1 MLSRIPIWRELS
13 TVPEQNVELVLGN
26 DGGRRF
32 GWGGLFRAPRL
43 IVIRFHALIAAA
55 ALVTACAVTPPVT
68 PSVPPTPVA
77 AAPTPSVRV
86 WLDQPSYFVDLQ
98 QEMVVDGDRAL
109 LLGLDFNVPMDP
121 AEVEAH
127 LRATLPPATGYRWE
141 TPASLRAEIPAG
153 DSFDFSL
160 TGVHSLAGA
169 SLVMAKWHIARPLTE
184 IAVYP
189 ITDANA
195 WPTSTRSWELR
206 LVVQNGMLILAPGTE
221 SALLY
226 HGLTPR
232 KSEFSLVNVS
242 TGQHL
247 SQPFGDVPGD
257 IPSNGWSVMDWTADG
272 RLLVVGGNRTL
283 IGDALGA
290 RATALRSFEGQA
302 GLLSPS
308 RRFLFLWS
316 CTAGEAWMMDLEAGR
331 DWRLGE
337 QELPCAPGAS
347 VAWTPSDQLAIG
359 DVTDPL
365 RPSFRVRVFDAT
377 GGLRRTLA
385 GFRPLVGLADGAF
398 VVGHRFTQA
407 FHDDGGPFSLMQPG
421 RTEHVLPSGVLFV
434 PSPNGRFLAYTSL
447 DGDTP
452 IANLWDLDGDQPLT
466 MRGAR
471 IGGWTKDGALAIV
484 RILRP

>member
-1 MLSRIPIWRELS
+1 MLRNDCGRWFLSRALPSATVFVIDLS
-13 TVPEQNVELVLGN
+13 
-26 DGGRRF
+26 RS
-32 GWGGLFRAPRL
+32 RA
-43 IVIRFHALIAAA
+43 VIAAA
-55 ALVTACAVTPPVT
+55 ALLTACASAPPVT
-68 PSVPPTPVA
+68 PSVMPTA
-77 AAPTPSVRV
+77 FTAAPTPSVRV

-160 TGVHSLAGA
+160 TGAHSLAGT

-184 IAVYP
+184 IALYP
-189 ITDANA
+189 ITDADA

-232 KSEFSLVNVS
+232 KSEFSLVNLT

-247 SQPFGDVPGD
+247 SQPFGD
-257 IPSNGWSVMDWTADG
+257 IPSNGWTAMDWTADG

-290 RATALRSFEGQA
+290 NPAALRSFEGQG

-316 CTAGEAWMMDLEAGR
+316 CSAGEAWMMDLPAARE
-331 DWRLGE
+331 WRLADSE
-337 QELPCAPGAS
+337 IPCAPGAS
-347 VAWTPSDQLAIG
+347 VAWTPSDELAVG
-359 DVTDPL
+359 DMTDPL
-365 RPSFRVRVFDAT
+365 RPSFRVRVFDPD
-377 GGLRRTLA
+377 GGLRRTRA
-385 GFRPLVGLADGAF
+385 GFRLLVGLADGAF

-407 FHDDGGPFSLMQPG
+407 FRDDGGPFSLMDPDG
-421 RTEHVLPSGVLFV
+421 TEHELPGGVLFV

-452 IANLWDLDGDQPLT
+452 IATLWDLHGDQPLT

-484 RILRP
+484 RILRA

>member
-1 MLSRIPIWRELS
+1 
-13 TVPEQNVELVLGN
+13 
-26 DGGRRF
+26 
-32 GWGGLFRAPRL
+32 L
-43 IVIRFHALIAAA
+43 IVIDLCRSHAVIAAA
-55 ALVTACAVTPPVT
+55 ALLTACATTPPVT
-68 PSVPPTPVA
+68 PSAPPTVSA
-77 AAPTPSVRV
+77 AAPAATVRV
-86 WLDQPSYFVDLQ
+86 WLDEPRYFVDLQ

-121 AEVEAH
+121 AEVEAR
-127 LRATLPPATGYRWE
+127 LRATLPPATGYRWD
-141 TPASLRAEIPAG
+141 TPESLRAEIPAG
-153 DSFDFSL
+153 DSFDLSL

-184 IAVYP
+184 IAIYP
-189 ITDANA
+189 ITDADA

-206 LVVQNGMLILAPGTE
+206 LVVQQGMLIFAPSADG
-221 SALLY
+221 ALLY

-232 KSEFSLVNVS
+232 KSEFSLVNLS

-290 RATALRSFEGQA
+290 RATALRSFEGQG

-316 CTAGEAWMMDLEAGR
+316 CSAGEAWMMDLPAARE
-331 DWRLGE
+331 WRLADS
-337 QELPCAPGAS
+337 ELPCAPGAS
-347 VAWTPSDQLAIG
+347 VAWTPSDELAVG
-359 DVTDPL
+359 DMTDPL
-365 RPSFRVRVFDAT
+365 TPTFRVRVFDPA
-377 GGLRRTLA
+377 GGLRRTRA
-385 GFRPLVGLADGAF
+385 GFRLLVGLADGAF

-407 FHDDGGPFSLMQPG
+407 FRDDGGPFSLMDPDG
-421 RTEHVLPSGVLFV
+421 TEHELPGGVLFV
-434 PSPNGRFLAYTSL
+434 PSPDGRFLAYTSF

-452 IANLWDLDGDQPLT
+452 IANLWDLSGDQPLT

-471 IGGWTKDGALAIV
+471 VGGWTKDGALAIV
-484 RILRP
+484 RILRA